1 MRAVYE
7 EAYDGLVLLNSVN
20 DLRQLERIPSLRL
33 HHLTADRQGQRA
45 F

>member
-1 MRAVYE
+1 MLEFYE
-7 EAYDGLVLLNSVN
+7 EAYDGLVLLNSVS
-20 DLRQLERIPSLRL
+20 DLRQLEKIPSLKL